1 MVVETR
7 REGEFAIA
15 LGKDVVSTVLPPW
28 VLGAMALAAVGLIL
42 GLIILIVTGVKR
54 TPQARN
60 QPWPRPPPIRPLP
73 LSSRR

>member
-15 LGKDVVSTVLPPW
+15 LGKDVVSTVLPW

-54 TPQARN
+54 AAASAR
-60 QPWPRPPPIRPLP
+60 QPWRRLTAYPSAPAA
-73 LSSRR
+73 SSRR